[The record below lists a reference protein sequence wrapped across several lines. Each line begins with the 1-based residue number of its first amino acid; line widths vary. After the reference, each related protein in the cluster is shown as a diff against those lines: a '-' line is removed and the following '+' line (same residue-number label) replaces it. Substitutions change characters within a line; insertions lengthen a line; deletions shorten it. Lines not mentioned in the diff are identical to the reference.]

1 MIVLKRDVMVVRNAT
16 PADREW
22 IANLLRE
29 RWHGTQIAAHGEMID
44 ALELPALVVDNRR
57 GLATWRRI
65 GGDAELMTL
74 DAVPTGCG
82 TGTALIEA
90 LVARL
95 REQGCARL
103 RLTTTND
110 NLSALR
116 FYMRRGFR
124 FVALRPGAVD
134 EARKRK
140 PSISLI
146 GQHGIPIHD
155 ELELCLALN

>member
-1 MIVLKRDVMVVRNAT
+1 MVRDAT

-22 IANLLRE
+22 IGSLLRE
-29 RWHGTQIAAHGEMID
+29 RWHDTLITAHGELID
-44 ALELPALVVDNRR
+44 VLELPALVVDHRR
-57 GLATWRRI
+57 GLVTWRRV
-65 GGDAELMTL
+65 GGGAELMTI

-95 REQGCARL
+95 RKQGCARL
-103 RLTTTND
+103 CLTTTND

-124 FVALRPGAVD
+124 LVALRPGAVD
-134 EARKRK
+134 KARKQK
-140 PSISLI
+140 PSISLV

>member
-1 MIVLKRDVMVVRNAT
+1 MMVVREAT

-29 RWHGTQIAAHGEMID
+29 RWHGTMIAAHGEIID
-44 ALELPALVVDNRR
+44 VLELPALIADDQR
-57 GLATWRRI
+57 GLATWLRTRAN
-65 GGDAELMTL
+65 AELMTL

-95 REQGCARL
+95 REQGCEQL
-103 RLTTTND
+103 YLTTTND

-124 FVALRPGAVD
+124 LVALRPGAVD
-134 EARKRK
+134 EARKQK
-140 PSISLI
+140 PSISLV
-146 GQHGIPIHD
+146 GQFGIPIHD
-155 ELELCLALN
+155 EIELCLALN